1 MCVIVNKESL
11 ILLKSQSITISSATK
26 CGEENL
32 PRSPD
37 DAADHVAVVLQNL
50 RTKGVV
56 GDRSLRPPRLLGDG
70 KQSQEGKEY
79 LTLF

>member
-1 MCVIVNKESL
+1 MPPMLTSIFPIVLGQPAN
-11 ILLKSQSITISSATK
+11 
-26 CGEENL
+26 
-32 PRSPD
+32 
-37 DAADHVAVVLQNL
+37 AAAAVVLQNL
-50 RTKGVV
+50 RAKGIV